1 MILIDFLENLVIP
14 SEVVNIFVP
23 FGDKFW
29 LIFAWMIWSL
39 CLFSVSYATS
49 FSSTKKSTWR
59 KTS

>member
-29 LIFAWMIWSL
+29 QILTHF
-39 CLFSVSYATS
+39 CLNDLVTLFI
-49 FSSTKKSTWR
+49 
-59 KTS
+59 